1 MNKYGCVA
9 MDAVASCTSKQ
20 GMNPVDAWDTA
31 AIKHFGEGTASQKKG
46 CPKSAFLG
54 LCSEGYVK
62 GIPSGEYTSSQ
73 KNKKYAIDAVALL
86 RLEPNLTSDIAVL
99 WKRVL
104 NGQHKQHNSQMDVVR
119 ALWQG
124 GMLNKLMPP
133 G

>member
-9 MDAVASCTSKQ
+9 IDAVSACTGTS
-20 GMNPVDAWDTA
+20 GMNPVEAWDTA
-31 AIKHFGEGTASQKKG
+31 AIKHFGIGPASQKS

-73 KNKKYAIDAVALL
+73 KNKKYAIDAVKLL
-86 RLEPNLTSDIAVL
+86 RLEPNLTSDLAVL

-104 NGQHKQHNSQMDVVR
+104 NGQHKQHNSQMDVVW

-124 GMLNKLMPP
+124 EFLNKQ
-133 G
+133 